1 MNKRLVAT
9 LLVVAAVVIAGVVV
23 LVLPAGHR
31 TSDHSSGGYVTPGIP
46 NFSPNG
52 TPSSLPP
59 PTADATTRVVDIL
72 QQMHQKA
79 FNHAAAAP
87 KNSAGL
93 TGGTFIN
100 WGADWDGSP
109 TTAADNTDY
118 QSNGQTDAVTGQ
130 TPRHDEFTDLLYLRN
145 LTGYRYA
152 HPADHTFDVDISRM
166 APVVKSD
173 FKSYTYYKCSLYGEL
188 IDLNRF
194 DPGQGWL
201 DMANTYAANVYH
213 NWYNSSLGTIVDK
226 SHNTYR
232 VDYAAECADAFL
244 DAGPRTQ
251 NSAMTTAGM
260 STAEHLL
267 HNAENSQTHLFP
279 LQMNAGAQET
289 VAQAQVKVG
298 DEAQIL
304 QALLDVYQQT
314 HVQSF
319 LTAVTG
325 AVNSM
330 YTDGLYDTQSGGF
343 FFSIDSDGSNL
354 QNSYKESRQG
364 WMLELLRQLDTIQP
378 GVWTAKANDMSNVVI
393 NQLWQPGSSGYV
405 YRVTPGFGP
414 LATNN
419 GPNQTTVVE
428 TWVTAEAMD
437 IACQVLE
444 SN

>member
-23 LVLPAGHR
+23 WVLPAGHR
-31 TSDHSSGGYVTPGIP
+31 TADHSSGGYVTPG
-46 NFSPNG
+46 FSPNAAQ
-52 TPSSLPP
+52 PSLPP

-79 FNHAAAAP
+79 FNPAALAP

-100 WGADWDGSP
+100 WGADWDGTSSS
-109 TTAADNTDY
+109 AADNTNY
-118 QSNGQTDAVTGQ
+118 QSDGQTDAATGQ
-130 TPRHDEFTDLLYLRN
+130 NPRHDEFTDLLYLRN

-152 HPADHTFDVDISRM
+152 HPADHTFDSDISRM
-166 APVVKSD
+166 EPIVKSD

-201 DMANTYAANVYH
+201 DMANTYADNVYH
-213 NWYNSSLGTIVDK
+213 NWYDGSLGTIVDK

-232 VDYAAECADAFL
+232 VDYAAECADALL
-244 DAGPRTQ
+244 DAGGRTR
-251 NSAMTTAGM
+251 NSAMSAAGV
-260 STAEHLL
+260 STAEHIL

-279 LQMNAGAQET
+279 LQMNAGGQET
-289 VAQAQVKVG
+289 VAQTQVKVG

-314 HVQSF
+314 HSQPF

-354 QNSYKESRQG
+354 QNSYKETRQA
-364 WMLELLRQLDTIQP
+364 WMLEVLRQLDTIQP
-378 GVWTAKANDMSNVVI
+378 GVWTAKANAMSNVVI
-393 NQLWQPGSSGYV
+393 SLLWQPGSSGYV
-405 YRVTPGFGP
+405 YRVTPSFGP
-414 LATNN
+414 LKTDN
-419 GPNQTTVVE
+419 GPNRTAVVE
-428 TWVTAEAMD
+428 NWVTAEAMD
-437 IACQVLE
+437 IAGQVLE